1 MIILVSSHRFFLCI
15 TKVTYPIPEISGTYL
30 PQPSRGGSERQL
42 AYIQITIKIFPAVGK
57 VVILPFTGPKLKKF
71 PNRQTDNAQSV
82 NMETNPT

>member
-1 MIILVSSHRFFLCI
+1 MILSNHRFFLCI